1 MIWRWIIPLS
11 IAAGAF
17 AASVETTSPVKN
29 FSLPTFTKEGY
40 RSALLRGNEAL
51 FVSAQQVDVSG
62 MQLTLF
68 TGDATSRVETVIVS
82 PAARYFP
89 ERKVA
94 EGERSVRVLYDDVEM
109 SGTRWNYRYDDKQ
122 SKIVI
127 DGNVRVIFHAQLK
140 DILK

>member
-1 MIWRWIIPLS
+1 MIWRWLIPLFL
-11 IAAGAF
+11 AAGAF
-17 AASVETTSPVKN
+17 AAPVETNAPVKN

-40 RSALLRGNEAL
+40 RSVLLRGNEAL
-51 FVSAQQVDVSG
+51 FVSLQQIDVSG

-68 TGDATSRVETVIVS
+68 AGDATNRVETVIVS

-89 ERKVA
+89 QRKVA
-94 EGERSVRVLYDDVEM
+94 EGEHGVRVLRDDVEM
-109 SGTRWNYRYDDKQ
+109 SGTKWTYDKDQK
-122 SKIVI
+122 KVVI